1 MSVVGIDFGNN
12 SCVIA
17 VARQGGI
24 ETIANDY
31 SLRETPSFVGFS
43 ERQRIMGVNAKNQL
57 LTNLKRTCFDFKHML
72 GRKFKDPIVQ
82 EIISKLPYDVTEGP
96 NGKVQIHIDYLGTKT
111 LFSPEEITAMLF
123 TKLKLTAEEALKTQ
137 VKDVVISCPSYFTDC
152 ERRSLMDAA
161 NIAGLNVLKLM
172 NDTAATALAYGIF
185 KQDLP
190 PPEEKARNVIFVD
203 SGHVGLQ
210 VSACSFNKGKMVMKA
225 CTHQRGIGGQA
236 FDAALVKYFA
246 EDFLAKTKLDA
257 MKKPR
262 AILKLTMEVEKV
274 KKQMSANTSLVPLN
288 IECLMEERD
297 LQHRVDRTQFEEMV
311 QEELK
316 KAEQVMQEC
325 LKASEWKQEDIYAVE
340 IVGGS
345 TRIPAIKAAIERIFG
360 KIANTTLNADE
371 SVARGCAL
379 QCAILSPTFKVR
391 EFCVTDIQPFAIKL
405 NWKDNEQD
413 NGNMVIF
420 PKFHQI
426 PFSKLLTFYRNGNF
440 TVDAEYDTGKDAG
453 EVPLQDPYIG
463 NFEIGEVYPMPDGS
477 NQKVKVKVRINL
489 NGIFGVNSANFVE
502 KQEIEEE
509 VPMEVEEAKEDS
521 NKKENKE
528 DISDSANNEKV
539 NEKVNGE
546 KVEDSEMKD
555 AEKKEDGED
564 KEKKDTEPEKKEK
577 SPPKMVKKK
586 KTISKIIDLPI
597 TSQAVGS
604 LPKTKLE
611 TSMGQES
618 KFSQQDLQESDRL
631 IAKNSVEEYIYD
643 IRGKIHEELEEYL
656 AEDNRQSFSNTLE
669 DAENWLYEDG
679 EDCEKQVYVDKL
691 KELRLVG
698 EATKKRKSEYEGRKA
713 AIEALGHSL
722 QMACKV
728 VDAYKNKDELY
739 THLKAEDVEKV
750 AKLIEEK
757 KTWMDQSCATL
768 ERTDKVTN
776 PTILVCQFYQEQS
789 AFEKTSRPILNKPKP
804 KIEPPKMEDK
814 KETNENN
821 TNQKEDKTETST
833 EKNGS
838 MDVEGG
844 AGDTP
849 KSSNPPPVV
858 DPKEMEVD

>member
-12 SCVIA
+12 SCYIS

-24 ETIANDY
+24 ESIANDY
-31 SLRETPSFVGFS
+31 SLRDTPSFVGFS
-43 ERQRIMGVNAKNQL
+43 ERQRIMGVSAKSQL
-57 LTNLKRTCFDFKHML
+57 LTNLKRTVFNFKHML
-72 GRKFKDPIVQ
+72 GRKFNDPIVQ
-82 EIISKLPYDVTEGP
+82 EIIAGLPYDVTEGP
-96 NGKVQIHIDYLGTKT
+96 GGKIQIQIDYLGSRQT
-111 LFSPEEITAMLF
+111 FSPEEITAMLL

-152 ERRSLMDAA
+152 ERRALMDAA

-210 VSACSFNKGKMVMKA
+210 VAACSFNKGKMVMKA
-225 CTHQRGIGGQA
+225 CTHHRGIGGQA

-246 EDFLAKTKLDA
+246 QDFLAKTKLDA
-257 MKKPR
+257 LRKPR
-262 AILKLTMEVEKV
+262 AFLKLTMEVEKV
-274 KKQMSANTSLVPLN
+274 KKQMSANTNNLPLN
-288 IECLMEERD
+288 IECFMEERD
-297 LQHRVDRTQFEEMV
+297 LTHRVDRASFEEMV
-311 QEELK
+311 QQELA
-316 KAEQVMQEC
+316 KAEEVMVEC

-345 TRIPAIKAAIERIFG
+345 TRIPAIKAAIERVFG
-360 KIANTTLNADE
+360 KTANTTLNADE
-371 SVARGCAL
+371 AVSRGCAL

-391 EFCVTDIQPFAIKL
+391 EFSVTDIQPFAIKL
-405 NWKDNEQD
+405 NWKAEQD

-426 PFSKLLTFYRNGNF
+426 PFSKLLTFYRRSNF

-453 EVPLQDPYIG
+453 DVPLQNPYIG

-509 VPMEVEEAKEDS
+509 VPMEVDEPKED
-521 NKKENKE
+521 KKENKE
-528 DISDSANNEKV
+528 ESANSTGNEKPE
-539 NEKVNGE
+539 EKVNGE
-546 KVEDSEMKD
+546 KTEDSEMKD
-555 AEKKEDGED
+555 ANKKEEGDD
-564 KEKKDTEPEKKEK
+564 KGKKETEPEKK

-586 KTISKIIDLPI
+586 KIISKTIDLPI
-597 TSQAVGS
+597 TSQAVGA

-611 TSMGQES
+611 VATTQES
-618 KFSQQDLQESDRL
+618 KFSQQDLQESERL
-631 IAKNSVEEYIYD
+631 VAKNSVEEYIYD
-643 IRGKIHEELEEYL
+643 IRGKIHDELEDYL
-656 AEDNRQSFSNTLE
+656 AEDSRQTYSNQLE

-679 EDCEKQVYVDKL
+679 EDCEKQIYVDKL
-691 KELRLVG
+691 KELRLIG
-698 EATKKRKSEYEGRKA
+698 EATKKRKSEYEGRKS

-722 QMACKV
+722 QMASKV
-728 VDAYKNKDELY
+728 VDAFKNKDEQFA
-739 THLKAEDVEKV
+739 HLNTDDVEKV

-757 KTWMDQSCATL
+757 KTWLDQSCATL

-776 PTILVCQFYQEQS
+776 PSILVCQFYSEQS
-789 AFEKTSRPILNKPKP
+789 AFEKVSRPILNKPKP
-804 KIEPPKMEDK
+804 KIEPPKEDK
-814 KETNENN
+814 KEKEDASQKDEQMKNAATENN
-821 TNQKEDKTETST
+821 GNMEQE
-833 EKNGS
+833 NGS
-838 MDVEGG
+838 
-844 AGDTP
+844 GDPKAPNP
-849 KSSNPPPVV
+849 KSNSE
-858 DPKEMEVD
+858 PKEMEVD